1 MDQLNIKEIN
11 SLEKSS
17 EVKRSKKSTSISNIF
32 TLIRYKQYFKTF
44 IKLKKYNINHKGM
57 NSMYLQS
64 RDKYQKFVTNINS
77 TIGLRFEGNKNY
89 ENLSL
94 NNFKDDYKN
103 NTINIFKELENNSLA
118 YFKPLNKKEMDLL
131 KSFEFERIKLTPI
144 PFKNKALIKNKEE
157 RKKMHEIKRTSVFM
171 RRVEYTHLIKN
182 FKSKENEKNN
192 LSDKIYILKG
202 AILIIEDWWKKIIIK
217 RKKLERE
224 REEIQIINID
234 LDSKEKHK
242 KNLLQKDNNN
252 NSNTLLKNIIQSKDK
267 KSDKLKKEINHI
279 SISNNYEKND
289 TNKTSMTFSNKLN
302 YSTEYNKKMILSN
315 KNAQNNNKKIYNKI
329 NVTNNLKNSKKNK
342 KSLSI
347 SQKMDKN
354 QINKNHNKSTKNIS
368 INLNIDSFDNMKD
381 KIFKDLNKDKNATQV
396 NTTEET
402 SNINNHLKRLYTTE
416 SIYGNK
422 DKERLSNSTNSY
434 PKKVYPQNEEKKKKE
449 KGKKENELFIKTYYD
464 TNRKITNLNKNKIKL
479 DENKDN
485 KKINISEMSNLKNNN
500 KNNNINNTEIKDDT
514 NYKNISNNFINKK
527 QKQFE
532 NNDDKINQNNKE
544 NDNQN
549 KINEI
554 IINPENNNTIKIS
567 KQFMNYNIQ
576 QIDSVNFNNNNEFET
591 IYKMPNKKQE
601 ITNNSNNNIKRQE
614 ISPEINDSLLKQFEN
629 LKIVSVNETIYIN
642 KSKSKPHIISSKK
655 DNSSIIQNNKPY
667 YINDIQKDINNK
679 NENDITNKQNGDS
692 DIIPLEQDNQ
702 KNFIIE
708 GLPKEKEIKNEN
720 IKINILKSNN
730 EDNKNNQI
738 NDKDKK
744 AFIRIKNYK
753 HIKPKI
759 DTNTNTIRDKSEN
772 NKYLNTENE
781 KIYHYKINSFTL
793 PTHIKI
799 IYKLYRTKSVKEIK
813 RKKYKRFEYL
823 RTLHNK
829 FIYE

>member
-11 SLEKSS
+11 SLETSS
-17 EVKRSKKSTSISNIF
+17 EIKRSKKSTSISYIF

-118 YFKPLNKKEMDLL
+118 YFRPLNKKEMDLL

-289 TNKTSMTFSNKLN
+289 TNKISTTFSNKLN
-302 YSTEYNKKMILSN
+302 YSTEYNKILILSN

-354 QINKNHNKSTKNIS
+354 QVNKNHNKSTKNIS

-434 PKKVYPQNEEKKKKE
+434 QKKVYPQNEEKKKKE

-479 DENKDN
+479 DENTDN
-485 KKINISEMSNLKNNN
+485 KKINISEMSNLKNKN
-500 KNNNINNTEIKDDT
+500 KNNNINNTEIKGDT

-532 NNDDKINQNNKE
+532 NNDEKINQNNKE

-614 ISPEINDSLLKQFEN
+614 ISSEINDSLLKQFEN

-679 NENDITNKQNGDS
+679 NENDITSKQNGDS

-720 IKINILKSNN
+720 IKINIIKSNN

-759 DTNTNTIRDKSEN
+759 DTNNNTIRDKSED
-772 NKYLNTENE
+772 NKYLNTENK
-781 KIYHYKINSFTL
+781 KIYHYKINSSTL

-829 FIYE
+829 FLYG